1 MEEKYLTVVQ
11 VATYIKQM
19 VSSDVML
26 RNIVVIGEISGFSV
40 SGAHAYFILKD
51 EYANLNC
58 TCFNYAK
65 TYVPKNG
72 EKIIVK
78 GSADFYIKGGKLN
91 FNVFSIEPLGKGLLF
106 YQLEILKE
114 ELNKEGYFDSDRK
127 IPIPSVIKNLCV
139 ITSSQGAVIR
149 DIVRTIR
156 AKDSVMDI
164 SVYDVRVQGESAS
177 GDISKALTIV
187 DGMNFDAIIIAR
199 GGGSFEDLLPFNTR
213 EIVEAIYRTKTP
225 VISAVGHETD
235 YTFSDFASDMRALT
249 PTAAGEY
256 VALDVKA
263 LSEGIIELLKKGV
276 RSLSERTASLQYRI
290 FSGAKTIENRSNA
303 IIMNSVARLNSLTY
317 KLKTAEQNL
326 FNEKTHKYE
335 LLNEI
340 LNNRSPLKILS
351 DGYFKIEK
359 ENLKVDSVA
368 KLSVGDKISI
378 YGADGTAKAEILET
392 KLKERVK
399 NES

>member
-19 VSSDVML
+19 VSSDIML
-26 RNIVVIGEISGFSV
+26 RNIVVIGEISGFST
-40 SGAHAYFILKD
+40 SGAHSYFTLKD
-51 EYANLNC
+51 EYASLNC

-72 EKIIVK
+72 EKIIVA
-78 GSADFYIKGGKLN
+78 GSADFYVKGGKLN

-106 YQLEILKE
+106 YQLEVLKE
-114 ELNKEGYFDSDRK
+114 ELKKEGFFDSERK
-127 IPIPSVIKNLCV
+127 IPIPSVIKKLCV

-177 GDISKALTIV
+177 GDIAKALAIV
-187 DGMNFDAIIIAR
+187 DKMNFDAIIIAR

-213 EIVEAIYRTKTP
+213 EIVEAIIGTKTP

-235 YTFSDFASDMRALT
+235 YTFSDFAADMRALT
-249 PTAAGEY
+249 PTAAGEW

-263 LSEGIIELLKKGV
+263 ISEGIFELLKKGI
-276 RSLSERTASLQYRI
+276 RLLSERVNSLQYKVI
-290 FSGAKTIENRSNA
+290 SDAKSVENRSNA
-303 IIMNSVARLNSLTY
+303 ALLNSVARLNNLHF
-317 KLKTAEQNL
+317 KLKSSMDNH
-326 FNEKTHKYE
+326 FNDKVHKYE

-359 ENLKVDSVA
+359 ENKKIDSVA
-368 KLSVGDKISI
+368 SLSVGDVISI
-378 YGADGTAKAEILET
+378 YGVDGNAKARVSET
-392 KLKERVK
+392 KPKELV
-399 NES
+399 